1 MNVQSSTQTN
11 AQDLQPRGFAPGPL
25 GTVGNLRFKPEQ
37 GGTAPVRR
45 SLPPK
50 VRDALAELKFRFSRA
65 SPEVRAQHGYMT
77 QRHDNSRRIGNMLG
91 LLTARTNDAK
101 ARGKIIE
108 ELEQLASLTQGNLAN
123 LPGAMESLS
132 FYLSELKWEDLDALR
147 DGVLGNRTAKAI
159 VIDRI
164 SRGLSAQAVEVLKQ
178 ISYAVDQCVAQ
189 EVLHGPLVS
198 LCDMMKAP
206 SERGQELA
214 MSLLSLAAEKS
225 LLTLYLQSVSETN
238 LAGMSILFGRTNVA
252 SAELAMQDIV
262 PAREEQQA
270 CAMLTD
276 IRKAVAREIYARL
289 RQPLESF
296 GNALRQARQTR
307 NQFAASLVL
316 NELGLFVRTIRRTYE
331 LLPKRSIQ
339 EVSRLV
345 GSSLFLF
352 RDMQSNARG
361 ALNAASLGRLD
372 DATVEN
378 LRNAAWYLSQFG
390 LELDEPADTRR
401 RRLF

>member
-1 MNVQSSTQTN
+1 MNVQSSSQTN
-11 AQDLQPRGFAPGPL
+11 VQDLQPQGFAPGPL
-25 GTVGNLRFKPEQ
+25 GTVGNLRFKPVQ
-37 GGTAPVRR
+37 GGTAPIRR

-65 SPEVRAQHGYMT
+65 SPEVRAQYGYMT

-108 ELEQLASLTQGNLAN
+108 ELGQLANLTQGNLAN

-132 FYLSELKWEDLDALR
+132 FYLSELKREDLDALR

-164 SRGLSAQAVEVLKQ
+164 SRDLNAQALEVLKQ

-214 MSLLSLAAEKS
+214 MSLLSLFAEKS
-225 LLTLYLQSVSETN
+225 MLKIYLQSVSETN
-238 LAGMSILFGRTNVA
+238 LAGMSILFGQDYVD
-252 SAELAMQDIV
+252 SARRAMHDIV
-262 PAREEQQA
+262 TEREEQQA
-270 CAMLTD
+270 YAMLIY
-276 IRKAVAREIYARL
+276 IRKAVAREIYTRL

-296 GNALRQARQTR
+296 GNALRQARKTR
-307 NQFAASLVL
+307 NQLAASQVL
-316 NELGLFVRTIRRTYE
+316 NELGLFVSTVRRTYK
-331 LLPKRSIQ
+331 LLPIGSAQ
-339 EVSRLV
+339 QVSRLV
-345 GSSLFLF
+345 ESSLFLF
-352 RDMQSNARG
+352 RDMQNNAHG

-390 LELDEPADTRR
+390 LELDEPADPRR